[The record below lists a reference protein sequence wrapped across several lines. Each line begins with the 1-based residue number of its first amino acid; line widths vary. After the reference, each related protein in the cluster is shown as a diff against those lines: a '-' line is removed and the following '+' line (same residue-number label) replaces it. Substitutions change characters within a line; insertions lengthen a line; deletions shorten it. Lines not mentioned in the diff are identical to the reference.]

1 MLCEDVLCLS
11 RRTRRRWRKRVG
23 PCQNRRSAEE
33 VVQYS
38 TRLKG
43 HVSRSVRRP
52 LVSPPVHALQ
62 GIVWVPTY
70 LPTCRPDKRARQ
82 MLASARH
89 ASPRRTN
96 RVTLCEG
103 RAGTE
108 RAAATTT
115 SIPTVN
121 RGASGMRLHFAS
133 AFATNPTRPRWPLA
147 RWRLLKPPRRLFC
160 TCSPCSM
167 PSRHRDGHPLRRLTA
182 FAGCLSPPPATPRLP
197 SCC

>member
-33 VVQYS
+33 VVQPS

-52 LVSPPVHALQ
+52 LVYPQVHALQ
-62 GIVWVPTY
+62 GIVLVPTY
-70 LPTCRPDKRARQ
+70 LLTCRPDKRARQ

-103 RAGTE
+103 RARE
-108 RAAATTT
+108 RSA
-115 SIPTVN
+115 
-121 RGASGMRLHFAS
+121 RL
-133 AFATNPTRPRWPLA
+133 RQ
-147 RWRLLKPPRRLFC
+147 
-160 TCSPCSM
+160 
-167 PSRHRDGHPLRRLTA
+167 RHRSQRSIAAPAACASTLPLPLPQSN
-182 FAGCLSPPPATPRLP
+182 SPSLASSSLALAEAT
-197 SCC
+197 

>member
-1 MLCEDVLCLS
+1 LFACCVKPCFACLGELDAVGGS
-11 RRTRRRWRKRVG
+11 GSGRARTGGPVGGCTVVDTAQGPRQSLG
-23 PCQNRRSAEE
+23 PCTAR
-33 VVQYS
+33 YS
-38 TRLKG
+38 SLGT
-43 HVSRSVRRP
+43 
-52 LVSPPVHALQ
+52 
-62 GIVWVPTY
+62 VWVPAIVH
-70 LPTCRPDKRARQ
+70 LPPGQARSADARFGPPCIAASHKSGYIVRRA
-82 MLASARH
+82 
-89 ASPRRTN
+89 
-96 RVTLCEG
+96 

-133 AFATNPTRPRWPLA
+133 AFATNPTRPRCPLA
-147 RWRLLKPPRRLFC
+147 RWRLLKPPRRLSC
-160 TCSPCSM
+160 ACSPCSM